1 MKNAVMFKNVQKL
14 CETTRGYSEIP
25 AMILSINLRQHLGPS
40 GGTAN
45 GWELSYAH
53 LRNLLA
59 MYPQAIIASMIHTSP
74 SDTIHTQK

>member
-14 CETTRGYSEIP
+14 CETTGGYSEIP

-53 LRNLLA
+53 
-59 MYPQAIIASMIHTSP
+59 PQKLVGNVPTGDHSIHDPYIS
-74 SDTIHTQK
+74 K